1 MAVSLDKKIEDLEG
15 KTSDMH
21 FVSLAKQ
28 ARVTLKKAGMNEHI
42 ARVVMVLDISGS
54 MDHLFRNG
62 TVAAIVKKAL
72 AVGYLLD
79 DNGEIDIILFGDKA
93 HQFGSVS
100 INSLEQTV
108 NSLVRTR
115 LEGYTRYEEA
125 INAVRDLVME
135 TPDQSYPTLV
145 QFITDGEPSSR
156 EKAEKA
162 IQVASKAGVFFQF
175 VGVGSGDYDPRVGMP
190 AAQQK
195 TGFLSSLFGGGGQGA
210 GRIDGACQFEFLR
223 KLDDLPGRHTDN
235 AGFFAVKDPKNI
247 SDEAYYD
254 LLLSEYPNWVN
265 GEFPKTNL
273 RDW

>member
-1 MAVSLDKKIEDLEG
+1 MAVSLDKKIEALEG
-15 KTSDMH
+15 KTSDKH

-28 ARVTLKKAGMNEHI
+28 AKVSLQKSGMNEHM

-79 DNGEIDIILFGDKA
+79 DNGEIDIILFGADA

-100 INSLEQTV
+100 LDNLDQTV
-108 NSLVRTR
+108 DKLVRTR
-115 LEGYTRYEEA
+115 LEGYTRYEKA
-125 INAVRDLVME
+125 IHAVRDLVME
-135 TPDQSYPTLV
+135 TPDQPYPTLV
-145 QFITDGEPSSR
+145 QFITDGEPSS
-156 EKAEKA
+156 EAKAEQA
-162 IQVASKAGVFFQF
+162 IREASKAGVFFQF

-195 TGFLSSLFGGGGQGA
+195 TGFFSSLFGGGSG

-223 KLDDLPGRHTDN
+223 KLDDLEGRHTDN

-247 SDEAYYD
+247 SDEVYYD
-254 LLLSEYPNWVN
+254 LLLSEYPRWVKT
-265 GEFPKTNL
+265 EFPRTSLKN
-273 RDW
+273 W

>member
-1 MAVSLDKKIEDLEG
+1 
-15 KTSDMH
+15 
-21 FVSLAKQ
+21 
-28 ARVTLKKAGMNEHI
+28 
-42 ARVVMVLDISGS
+42 
-54 MDHLFRNG
+54 MD
-62 TVAAIVKKAL
+62 
-72 AVGYLLD
+72 
-79 DNGEIDIILFGDKA
+79 
-93 HQFGSVS
+93 
-100 INSLEQTV
+100 
-108 NSLVRTR
+108 
-115 LEGYTRYEEA
+115 
-125 INAVRDLVME
+125 

-145 QFITDGEPSSR
+145 QFITDGEPTSI

-162 IQVASKAGVFFQF
+162 IRVASKAGVFFQF

-254 LLLSEYPNWVN
+254 LLLSEYPNWVS

-273 RDW
+273 REW

>member
-1 MAVSLDKKIEDLEG
+1 MAVSLDKKIESLEG
-15 KTSDMH
+15 QTSDKH

-28 ARVTLKKAGMNEHI
+28 ARVSLKKSGMNEHV
-42 ARVVMVLDISGS
+42 ARVVLVLDISGS

-100 INSLEQTV
+100 INSLDQTV

-135 TPDQSYPTLV
+135 TPDQAYPTLV
-145 QFITDGEPSSR
+145 QFITDGEPTSR
-156 EKAEKA
+156 DRAEKA
-162 IQVASKAGVFFQF
+162 IRVASKAGVFFQF
-175 VGVGSGDYDPRVGMP
+175 VGVGSGDYDPREGMP
-190 AAQQK
+190 VAQQK
-195 TGFLSSLFGGGGQGA
+195 TGFFSRLFADNQSS

-223 KLDDLPGRHTDN
+223 KLDDLPDRHTDN
-235 AGFFAVKDPKNI
+235 AGFFAVKDPKSI
-247 SDEAYYD
+247 SDEKYYD

-273 RDW
+273 RNW